1 MSDTSQLLRDIHR
14 RMTLADKSHA
24 ELVDIALGA
33 LAEVDRLRD
42 VSEQLRSLLCD
53 TVDSS

>member
-1 MSDTSQLLRDIHR
+1 MTEHSQLLRDIHR

-24 ELVDIALGA
+24 DLVDIALAA

-42 VSEQLRSLLCD
+42 VNEQLRSLLYD
-53 TVDSS
+53 TVGSS